1 MDIQKKE
8 KVLGSLEKSQST
20 LVFGGD
26 SHSSWLSNLYNVNN
40 KFIGVEVGAPAIS
53 SPSYGDSLGDST
65 ETVEKAYIE
74 ENEHL
79 IWANGR
85 SQGYVSL
92 SIYEDFIDVS
102 FKYVSTVKSFSV

>member
-1 MDIQKKE
+1 MA
-8 KVLGSLEKSQST
+8 
-20 LVFGGD
+20 GD
-26 SHSSWLSNLYNVNN
+26 SHSSWLSNLYNINN

-102 FKYVSTVKSFSV
+102 FKYVYTVKSLQYKTLPPKSFRVEHNTPLV